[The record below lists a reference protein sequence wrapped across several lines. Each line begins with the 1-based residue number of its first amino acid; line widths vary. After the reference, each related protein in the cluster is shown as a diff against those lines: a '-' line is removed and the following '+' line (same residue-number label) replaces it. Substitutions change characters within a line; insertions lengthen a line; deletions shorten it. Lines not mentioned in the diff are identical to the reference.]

1 MELFAFYVEKLTL
14 LTMLAIPQIVA
25 ILYITA
31 RVAELVDAVDLK
43 SIDPRSCRFDPGR
56 EYHLNNA
63 LVAQRLEQGSHK
75 PLAVGSIPTG
85 RTIWNNDII
94 KV

>member
-56 EYHLNNA
+56 RYFVRE
-63 LVAQRLEQGSHK
+63 VI
-75 PLAVGSIPTG
+75 V
-85 RTIWNNDII
+85 
-94 KV
+94 

>member
-14 LTMLAIPQIVA
+14 LTMLAIPQMVA

-43 SIDPRSCRFDPGR
+43 SIDPRSCGFDPR
-56 EYHLNNA
+56 PSYHYTKA
-63 LVAQRLEQGSHK
+63 PIAQTGESACLISVRTWVQFPLGVLLMRL
-75 PLAVGSIPTG
+75 
-85 RTIWNNDII
+85 
-94 KV
+94 

>member
-43 SIDPRSCRFDPGR
+43 SIDPGSCGFDSRPSYHYTKAPIAQTGESACLISVRSRVRFPPGVLKIFF
-56 EYHLNNA
+56 Y
-63 LVAQRLEQGSHK
+63 
-75 PLAVGSIPTG
+75 
-85 RTIWNNDII
+85 
-94 KV
+94 

>member
-14 LTMLAIPQIVA
+14 LNMLAIPEIVA

-43 SIDPRSCRFDPGR
+43 SIDPRSCRFDSGR

-75 PLAVGSIPTG
+75 PLAVGSTPTR
-85 RTIWNNDII
+85 RTIWNNSII
-94 KV
+94 RV